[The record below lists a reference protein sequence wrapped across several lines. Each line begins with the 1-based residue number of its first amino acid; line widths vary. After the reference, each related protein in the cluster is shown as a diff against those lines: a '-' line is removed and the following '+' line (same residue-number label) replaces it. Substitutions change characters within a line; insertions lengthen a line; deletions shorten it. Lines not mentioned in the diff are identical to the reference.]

1 MQDAVLPSY
10 LCDFKFFIFGR
21 ENFLIGLSGKSKFIY
36 DLILLSKKGK
46 AIKAGVLS
54 LLSQLLRCGS
64 LDLELEMNIG

>member
-36 DLILLSKKGK
+36 DLILLSEEKKCK
-46 AIKAGVLS
+46 V
-54 LLSQLLRCGS
+54 
-64 LDLELEMNIG
+64 

>member
-36 DLILLSKKGK
+36 DLILLSEGKKK
-46 AIKAGVLS
+46 RKL
-54 LLSQLLRCGS
+54 
-64 LDLELEMNIG
+64 